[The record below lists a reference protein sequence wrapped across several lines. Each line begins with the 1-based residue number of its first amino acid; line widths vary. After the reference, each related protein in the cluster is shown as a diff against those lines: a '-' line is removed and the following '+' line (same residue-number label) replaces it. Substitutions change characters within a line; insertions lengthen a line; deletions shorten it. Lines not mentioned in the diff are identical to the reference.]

1 MKKAEQLTD
10 LVGFQKMVKLL
21 VRLTYKANFKNIN

>member
-10 LVGFQKMVKLL
+10 LDGFSKDGKIIGEVNLKSKL
-21 VRLTYKANFKNIN
+21 

>member
-1 MKKAEQLTD
+1 MIKAEQLTD
-10 LVGFQKMVKLL
+10 LDGFQNMVKLL

>member
-10 LVGFQKMVKLL
+10 LDGFSKDDKIIGEVNLKS
-21 VRLTYKANFKNIN
+21 KF